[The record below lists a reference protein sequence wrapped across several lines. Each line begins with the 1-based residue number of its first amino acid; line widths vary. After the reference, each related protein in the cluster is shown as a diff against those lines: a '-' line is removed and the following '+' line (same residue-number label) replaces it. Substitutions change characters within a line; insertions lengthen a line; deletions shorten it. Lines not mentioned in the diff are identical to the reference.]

1 MRGRGMETMQL
12 HEILAAH
19 LRIDKPQAL
28 CNPQRG
34 QRSSGEILGGE
45 FTGDRL
51 QGQVLPGGSLFLVP
65 QDDSL
70 ARFSLYYTLLTD
82 DGIKIDVVGE
92 GLVAFDETDR
102 APFAESR
109 CRCTCSKQFSVPSG
123 AHDYLQRNLYV
134 GRLNIKAGDDRLRV
148 SIYQVNEI

>member
-1 MRGRGMETMQL
+1 METMQL
-12 HEILAAH
+12 HEVLTAR

-45 FTGDRL
+45 FNGDGL

-82 DGIKIDVVGE
+82 DGIKINVVGE
-92 GLVAFDETDR
+92 GLVAFDEADR
-102 APFAESR
+102 APLDESR
-109 CRCTCSKQFSVPSG
+109 CRCTCSKQFSVASG
-123 AHDYLQRNLYV
+123 THDDLQRNLYV
-134 GRLNIKAGDDRLRV
+134 GRVNIHAGDDSMRV
-148 SIYQVNEI
+148 SIFQVNEI

>member
-1 MRGRGMETMQL
+1 MDTMQL
-12 HEILAAH
+12 HEIMTAH
-19 LRIDKPQAL
+19 LRIDTPQAL
-28 CNPQRG
+28 CNPKRG
-34 QRSSGEILGGE
+34 QRSSGEVLGGE
-45 FTGDRL
+45 FNGDRL
-51 QGQVLPGGSLFLVP
+51 QGQVLPGGSFFLVP

>member
-1 MRGRGMETMQL
+1 METMQL
-12 HEILAAH
+12 REILTAH

-34 QRSSGEILGGE
+34 QRRSGEILGGE
-45 FTGDRL
+45 FNGDRL
-51 QGQVLPGGSLFLVP
+51 QGQVLSGGSLFLVP

-92 GLVAFDETDR
+92 GLVAFDESGR
-102 APFAESR
+102 APLAESR

-123 AHDYLQRNLYV
+123 AHDDLQRNLYV
-134 GRLNIKAGDDRLRV
+134 GRVDMKVGDDSLRV
-148 SIYQVNEI
+148 SIFQVNEI